1 MVGNDGT
8 QPHPD
13 LSDFLQSGLA
23 LGDSAANPL
32 LELHLPDLALL
43 EAQGQSTFLGPWSAS
58 DPQDFYSSHCPSR
71 LASNQDAWNPLQVTG
86 VPNPSSFSRMNA
98 PPVADPDCGF
108 YNPYYAAP
116 SESGSQ
122 HTGSFYSA
130 DSGYASTSCAT
141 QSVVTPSY
149 GMDSM
154 SSPQIPP
161 QEHGLGESIAV
172 LDRSHVGAGSML
184 DYSPSHSLDGSVKCD
199 HPTCSWIG
207 KCPSDKRY
215 SPFALPP
222 LDKY

>member
-1 MVGNDGT
+1 MLQGLIP

-13 LSDFLQSGLA
+13 LSGLA
-23 LGDSAANPL
+23 LDSAANPL

-43 EAQGQSTFLGPWSAS
+43 EAQGQSTFLGSWSAS

-86 VPNPSSFSRMNA
+86 VPNPSSFSHMNA

-108 YNPYYAAP
+108 SNPYYATP

-141 QSVVTPSY
+141 QSVVTSSY
-149 GMDSM
+149 GMDSS
-154 SSPQIPP
+154 SSPQIAA
-161 QEHGLGESIAV
+161 QEHGLGESIVV
-172 LDRSHVGAGSML
+172 LDQSHVGAGSMFEH
-184 DYSPSHSLDGSVKCD
+184 PLDGSVKCD

-215 SPFALPP
+215 SSLALPP
-222 LDKY
+222 LSQR